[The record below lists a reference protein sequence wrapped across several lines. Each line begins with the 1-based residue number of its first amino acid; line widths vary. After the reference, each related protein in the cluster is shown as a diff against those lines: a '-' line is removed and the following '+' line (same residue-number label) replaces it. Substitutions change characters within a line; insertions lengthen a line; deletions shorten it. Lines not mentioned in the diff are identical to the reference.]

1 MTAPAGWPSKPRR
14 WHAIV
19 LAVKLTLLALVCYFV
34 GRELLRRFA
43 EVDWAHFDPQP
54 GWLVLAATAMAAAWG
69 LFAVSFRL
77 LLGGLTDRVP
87 PWSLMPGIAFT
98 PQLGKYVPGKI
109 ASIAGAVW
117 LLRRCGLRGAAATA
131 GILLQTGLGTAL
143 GLLTAVPLTLWPPV
157 ANRLPGAWLWCG
169 LLVAAGLTL
178 LHPRVFEAL
187 LNRALRL
194 AGREPLT
201 LLPRLGRYF
210 QAAGVLLG
218 HWALMGLALFLA
230 CRAFADVPLGW
241 LPVLI
246 AAAGL
251 SATVGFLALFA
262 PAGLGVREAILLVV
276 LSGVL
281 SETDA
286 ALVTVAMRLLSIL
299 VEVGLGLAGLV
310 SLRALPPADSPASA
324 G

>member
-1 MTAPAGWPSKPRR
+1 M
-14 WHAIV
+14 
-19 LAVKLTLLALVCYFV
+19 LV
-34 GRELLRRFA
+34 
-43 EVDWAHFDPQP
+43 
-54 GWLVLAATAMAAAWG
+54 
-69 LFAVSFRL
+69 
-77 LLGGLTDRVP
+77 
-87 PWSLMPGIAFT
+87 
-98 PQLGKYVPGKI
+98 
-109 ASIAGAVW
+109 
-117 LLRRCGLRGAAATA
+117 
-131 GILLQTGLGTAL
+131 
-143 GLLTAVPLTLWPPV
+143 
-157 ANRLPGAWLWCG
+157 
-169 LLVAAGLTL
+169 
-178 LHPRVFEAL
+178 
-187 LNRALRL
+187 
-194 AGREPLT
+194 
-201 LLPRLGRYF
+201 
-210 QAAGVLLG
+210 G
-218 HWALMGLALFLA
+218 HWAVVAVALCRA